1 MKIFVKAVVIVFI
14 GVPAMA
20 ASSYSEMT
28 GREIKAVSPDRINDL
43 RTGAGAGYA
52 LAAELNGYPG
62 PRHVLDLADKLDLTN
77 EQRRVTATL
86 FERMKAEAIPLGKEL
101 LEQEASLD
109 SLFRDRKIDEPAL
122 VRLTAAIGVL
132 EARLRAAHLKYHLV
146 MSNLLTPHQRAQYD
160 RLRGYNSNRSHGR
173 HRH

>member
-1 MKIFVKAVVIVFI
+1 MKIFAKAVAAIVI
-14 GVPAMA
+14 GVLAMA
-20 ASSYSEMT
+20 ASPYSEMT
-28 GREIKAVSPDRINDL
+28 GRDIKAVSPDRINDL
-43 RTGAGAGYA
+43 RTGAGTGYA

-77 EQRRVTATL
+77 EQRRVTAGL

-109 SLFRDRKIDEPAL
+109 ALFRNRKIDEPAL
-122 VRLTAAIGVL
+122 VRLTAAIGAL

-146 MSNLLTPHQRAQYD
+146 MSDLLTPHQRAQYD
-160 RLRGYNSNRSHGR
+160 RLRGYTDSRSHGG